1 MIKFQ
6 AESVSG
12 TVPWVPAAW
21 PGEHGKNVASGPVS
35 IHLGN
40 PWRTFFPV
48 ALFDAFCGTG
58 IPQARTIH
66 FRGAGSE
73 KDFTGTH
80 CHFRIASLS
89 SLVLLRESTTHHR
102 ENQMRDMMKFVRTL
116 ATGAAL
122 TVGLAGAAIAQD
134 VKFFTIGTGGTAYTY
149 YPVGGVIANAISK
162 PPGSR
167 PCDEGGSCGVDGL
180 IASAV
185 SSRGSVDNVNAIVSG
200 LRNSGFAQSDVA
212 YWAYTGTGT
221 MDGQP
226 PAENLR
232 TIAAL
237 FEEHIHLV
245 AKADSGIDSVADLEG
260 KRVSLDE
267 PGSGTYVD
275 AGLILEANGLSID
288 DVTAEALKG
297 NAASDALRNGR
308 IDAFFVVAGY
318 PTGSLVELAS
328 AEDIKLVPISGD
340 GADALTDK
348 YGFFAQ
354 SDIPAGTYEGID
366 TTPTVAVGAQWF
378 TSAEED
384 EELIYQITKALWNDN
399 SRKLLDVGH
408 AKGRTITP
416 DTALKGVGVPLH
428 AGAERFYREA
438 GLLD

>member
-1 MIKFQ
+1 
-6 AESVSG
+6 
-12 TVPWVPAAW
+12 
-21 PGEHGKNVASGPVS
+21 
-35 IHLGN
+35 
-40 PWRTFFPV
+40 
-48 ALFDAFCGTG
+48 
-58 IPQARTIH
+58 
-66 FRGAGSE
+66 
-73 KDFTGTH
+73 
-80 CHFRIASLS
+80 
-89 SLVLLRESTTHHR
+89 
-102 ENQMRDMMKFVRTL
+102 MKPMTNFMRTL
-116 ATGAAL
+116 AAGAVVA
-122 TVGLAGAAIAQD
+122 VGLAGAAVAQD
-134 VKFFTIGTGGTAYTY
+134 LKFFTIGTGGTAYTY

-185 SSRGSVDNVNAIVSG
+185 SSRGSVDNVNAINSG

-221 MDGQP
+221 MEGQP
-226 PAENLR
+226 PATDLR

-245 AKADSGIDSVADLEG
+245 ASADSGINSVADLKG

-275 AGLILEANGLSID
+275 AGLILEASGLSLD

-328 AEDIKLVPISGD
+328 AADIKLVPIE
-340 GADALTDK
+340 GAGAEALTEK

-354 SDIPAGTYEGID
+354 SDIPAGTYEGVGA
-366 TTPTVAVGAQWF
+366 TPTVAVGAQWF
-378 TSAEED
+378 TSAKED
-384 EELIYQITKALWNDN
+384 DDLIYEITKALWNDN

-408 AKGRTITP
+408 AKGKTITAES
-416 DTALKGVGVPLH
+416 ALNGIGVPLH
-428 AGAERFYREA
+428 AGAERFYGEA
-438 GLLD
+438 GLLK

>member
-1 MIKFQ
+1 M
-6 AESVSG
+6 
-12 TVPWVPAAW
+12 
-21 PGEHGKNVASGPVS
+21 
-35 IHLGN
+35 L
-40 PWRTFFPV
+40 
-48 ALFDAFCGTG
+48 
-58 IPQARTIH
+58 
-66 FRGAGSE
+66 
-73 KDFTGTH
+73 
-80 CHFRIASLS
+80 
-89 SLVLLRESTTHHR
+89 
-102 ENQMRDMMKFVRTL
+102 QMSKLTRVF
-116 ATGAAL
+116 ATAVAL
-122 TVGLAGAAIAQD
+122 TVGLSASSMPQD
-134 VKFFTIGTGGTAYTY
+134 LKFFTIGTGGTAYTY

-167 PCDEGGSCGVDGL
+167 PCEEGGSCGVDGL

-221 MDGQP
+221 MEGQP

-245 AKADSGIDSVADLEG
+245 AKADSGTDSVADLAG

-275 AGLILEANGLSID
+275 ALLILEANGLGVD
-288 DVTAEALKG
+288 DLTAEALKG

-328 AEDIKLVPISGD
+328 AEDIKLVPIAGE
-340 GADALTDK
+340 GAKALTDK

-354 SDIPAGTYEGID
+354 SEIPAGTYEGVEA
-366 TTPTVAVGAQWF
+366 TSTVAVGAQWF
-378 TSAEED
+378 TSAAED
-384 EELIYQITKALWNDN
+384 DELIYQITKALWNDN

-408 AKGRTITP
+408 AKGKTITP
-416 DTALKGVGVPLH
+416 DTALSGVGVPLH